1 MIVRIWHGW
10 TTTESADEYQQLLET
25 SIVPGIV
32 SKAILGLAGVDIL
45 RRADGDDTEAE
56 FVTMMTFDDWPAVE
70 AFAGPDRT
78 DSVVPAATRRVLKR
92 FDQHSQHYEVE
103 ASHKVD

>member
-32 SKAILGLAGVDIL
+32 SKAIPGLAGVDIL

-70 AFAGPDRT
+70 AR
-78 DSVVPAATRRVLKR
+78 
-92 FDQHSQHYEVE
+92 
-103 ASHKVD
+103 HKVD